1 MNDQLINLPFLLGL
15 LRKWKNRI
23 LVFLTILLCGSAI
36 ILFLTPNRYYAFS
49 SAVGTNAQLND
60 KAALFSDNLQELY
73 NSLGG
78 WSDLDRLHAT
88 CELDTSFRYLCDH
101 FKLVD
106 HYRIHENDAERAR
119 RKAMKRLSDDN
130 CKVEKTETG
139 LLRIHIWDEQ
149 PDTAA
154 HIANEFMAF
163 VESVNRD
170 LQKSYK
176 ENLLRG
182 LRIAQEEKA
191 NAYKALSDSMGRLRG
206 GANRTLAD
214 LRARTLLS
222 EMEEL
227 EKIIH
232 EHETTLR
239 VQQPSLIVV
248 DRAMPNRKHDSPK
261 RMISLLTILVGGLLF
276 SILAITLLESFLL
289 QQRRHE
295 SLT

>member
-1 MNDQLINLPFLLGL
+1 MNDQLLNLPFVLGL

-23 LVFLTILLCGSAI
+23 LLFLAVLLSGSAV

-88 CELDTSFRYLCDH
+88 CELDTSFRYLCDR
-101 FKLVD
+101 FGLVD
-106 HYRIHENDAERAR
+106 HYRIRENDAQRAR
-119 RKAMKRLSDDN
+119 QKAMKRLRDDN

-154 HIANEFMAF
+154 RMANEFMAF
-163 VESVNRD
+163 VERVNRE
-170 LQKSYK
+170 LQKQYN
-176 ENLLRG
+176 ENILLE
-182 LRIAQEEKA
+182 LRNARDEKA
-191 NAYKALSDSMGRLRG
+191 SAYKALSDSTGRLRG
-206 GANRTLAD
+206 AAERTLAD

-222 EMEEL
+222 EIGEL
-227 EKIIH
+227 EQIIH
-232 EHETTLR
+232 EHETALR
-239 VQQPSLIVV
+239 VQQASLIVV
-248 DRAMPNRKHDSPK
+248 DRAVPNRKHDSPK
-261 RMISLLTILVGGLLF
+261 RLMTLLTVLVSGLLF
-276 SILAITLLESFLL
+276 SIFAITLLESFLL

>member
-1 MNDQLINLPFLLGL
+1 MNDQLLNLPFILGL

-23 LVFLTILLCGSAI
+23 LVFLTILLGGSAL

-49 SAVGTNAQLND
+49 SAVATNAQLND

-88 CELDTSFRYLCDH
+88 CELDTSFGYLCDH

-106 HYRIHENDAERAR
+106 HYRIREDDAARAR
-119 RKAMKRLSDDN
+119 RKAMKRLSEDN

-154 HIANEFMAF
+154 LIANEFLAF
-163 VESVNRD
+163 VERVNRD
-170 LQKSYK
+170 LQKSYN

-182 LRIAQEEKA
+182 LRVAQEEKA
-191 NAYKALSDSMGRLRG
+191 NSFKALSDSIGRLRG

-214 LRARTLLS
+214 LRVRTLLS

-239 VQQPSLIVV
+239 VQQPALIIV
-248 DRAMPNRKHDSPK
+248 DRAAPNHKHDSPK
-261 RMISLLTILVGGLLF
+261 RMVSLLAILVSGLLF

-289 QQRRHE
+289 QHRRHE